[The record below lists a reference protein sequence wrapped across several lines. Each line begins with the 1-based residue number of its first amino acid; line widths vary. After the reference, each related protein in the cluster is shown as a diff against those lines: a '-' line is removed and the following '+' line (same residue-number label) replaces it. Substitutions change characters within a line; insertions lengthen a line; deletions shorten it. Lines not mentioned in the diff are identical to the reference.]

1 MFRIIALRLFSD
13 CKAHVVRALK
23 VNTTYFFYRDYK
35 DILNNENRWIGI
47 EKCNVTQPISEDF
60 FQIDAIGATPKISI
74 SSIVGKNGDGKSS
87 LIEAIIRIV
96 NNFAVKAGFV
106 EDQESLV
113 LAEGIC
119 GVLFFE
125 LDGKLHSIEC
135 KGDEALLDGSKTT
148 GNKDDLQGNDT
159 LFYTIVDNYSI
170 YSYNSKLFEK
180 ESAPDCCWINGVF
193 HKNDSYQTPIVLN
206 PMRTEGNFDIN
217 KELDLCRQR
226 LMSLYSDASGF
237 DGQRSINDGKRAEGF
252 AFSLEKESK
261 LFSKMLRQYFT
272 THSVWATR
280 SLWSFCNSHEEYLK
294 RESAGEV
301 LPDNY
306 YKEEDFGAQVK
317 FFGQFNSKVINQYKP
332 LFEIASSIH
341 REIIRQYAFIE
352 DKPEVKRYLESFR
365 PVASR
370 FIEDTVAKQT
380 VLDAVDA
387 LGNCCGEINGLELQR
402 VCLIIAI
409 FEKWKK
415 NGLVGD
421 ENLFAQVFSDDNSI
435 PVERKHALMY
445 LVYKTL
451 SIFSQYKP
459 FINLIDIGPRAF
471 MFFEYPFPN
480 NQDYYNAIDQCF
492 NELFVEDSGET
503 EIKDSF
509 DTLKLRQ
516 TLNFLRHDEYLLS
529 CFKTAPS
536 DLDAYKYSRYID
548 FDNLSQVISRL
559 DGRFKY
565 KPIALLPPP
574 IYVGD
579 IIVSDANK
587 NSILFPMSELSSGE
601 LQMLNSI
608 GTYTYHLRNLDY
620 SPTTSGMIH
629 YKNVNLILE
638 EVELYFHPEYQKQYI
653 YRMLEQIRQVR
664 FANVT
669 AINIIIVTHSPFVLS
684 DIPGNN
690 ILYLQK
696 GMPDCGPKKTP
707 FAANIGDTLK
717 DSFFLGE
724 GFMGDFAK
732 KQMELLLYYLAP
744 DEEILNDENLKQK
757 ALLYWTNETAL
768 SFINQIG
775 DPLVQGAMKSL
786 FNSKKQENMFK
797 S

>member
-1 MFRIIALRLFSD
+1 MFRIIALRLFAD
-13 CKAHVVRALK
+13 CKAHIVRALE
-23 VNTTYFFYRDYK
+23 VDTTYFFYRDYK
-35 DILNNENRWIGI
+35 DVRNRENRWVWI
-47 EKCNVTQPISEDF
+47 EKCNTAQPISDDF
-60 FQIDAIGATPKISI
+60 FQIDAIGTVPKISI

-96 NNFAVKAGFV
+96 NNFAVEAGFV
-106 EDQESLV
+106 DDQESLV
-113 LAEGIC
+113 LAEGVY

-135 KGDEALLDGSKTT
+135 KGNEVLLDGSRAM
-148 GNKDDLQGNDT
+148 GNKDNLQGNDA

-180 ESAPDCCWINGVF
+180 ESAPDTSWINGVF

-226 LMSLYSDASGF
+226 LMSLYSDAAGF
-237 DGQRSINDGKRAEGF
+237 DGQRLINDGKRAEGF

-261 LFSKMLRQYFT
+261 LFSKSLRQYFT

-280 SLWSFCNSHEEYLK
+280 SLRPFYSSHEEYLE
-294 RESAGEV
+294 RVNAGEV

-306 YKEEDFGAQVK
+306 YKEDDFDAQIK
-317 FFGQFNSKVINQYKP
+317 FFGHFNSKVINQYKP
-332 LFEIASSIH
+332 LFDKASSIH
-341 REIIRQYAFIE
+341 RDVIRQYAFTE

-370 FIEDTVAKQT
+370 FIKDIVSRQI

-387 LGNCCGEINGLELQR
+387 LDGCCGEINGLELQR

-409 FEKWKK
+409 YEKWRK
-415 NGLVGD
+415 NGVVD
-421 ENLFAQVFSDDNSI
+421 NRALFAQVFSDENSI

-459 FINLIDIGPRAF
+459 FINLIDVSPRAF
-471 MFFEYPFPN
+471 MFFEYPLEGG
-480 NQDYYNAIDQCF
+480 QDYYNAIDQCF
-492 NELFVEDSGET
+492 KELFDENSGET

-516 TLNFLRHDEYLLS
+516 TLNFLIHDDYLLERFES
-529 CFKTAPS
+529 TPS
-536 DLDAYKYSRYID
+536 ELSEYKYSKYIG

-559 DGRFKY
+559 GNHFKY

-574 IYVGD
+574 IYEGN

-587 NSILFPMSELSSGE
+587 NGILFPMSELSSGE

-620 SPTTSGMIH
+620 PPTTSGMIR

-664 FANVT
+664 FTNVT
-669 AINIIIVTHSPFVLS
+669 AINIMIVTHSPFVLS
-684 DIPGNN
+684 DIPVEN

-696 GMPDCGPKKTP
+696 GMPYCGPKKTP

-732 KQMELLLYYLAP
+732 RQIELLLYYLAP
-744 DEEILNDENLKQK
+744 DEGALNDENLKQK
-757 ALLYWTNETAL
+757 AARYWTKETAL

-775 DPLVQGAMKSL
+775 DPLVRGALMGMYNDKKQNNK
-786 FNSKKQENMFK
+786 FNS
-797 S
+797 